1 MSNDPSV
8 PILGYMNDLRSCLMY
23 GRCAGKITRLS
34 KLHQNRLTSRKGR
47 IEAVDQ
53 LRKVS
58 EALDQLNVLPVSKA
72 KNEIDRELYD
82 LFQIDEKTS
91 KLIQRILKFFESKEG
106 IVWGDNIDSYLDDVP
121 EQEII
126 LSHNTVKQE
135 KTLTKICGKFID
147 VIGAEI
153 SPSSLNLIQENYA
166 RIRKELISK
175 YDPELWP
182 GGFKTHSYSKWNKK
196 KIAHPALDSYFNK
209 KNRTSFIKYTRL
221 MAEME
226 KELRVKIYEFNNIK
240 NMYSEISLYSGDGRY
255 SVKGIKELR
264 IEIRDLQSKLNAL
277 MSLSSNH
284 STEEDFYQKLMRKFR
299 YFYYIKRAFSNV
311 ESFHEKFLYGTVDIN
326 EYIDQLTTR
335 KNKLVYENL
344 GGLISIFG
352 DPGFG
357 KTIQLRQF
365 AHKFTMDQIK
375 DSTLHKIPI
384 YVKAKTVS
392 KYIRNYA
399 SERYGFAID
408 QSNGETIQHSG
419 RATRHDG
426 ELNEIC
432 MKSMLETEPE
442 LEKASVEA
450 LFGIQRSVAKNMVFI
465 IDAYDE
471 VPTQDAR
478 FELVS
483 FLSDQI
489 EKHHWPVIMTCR
501 EKSHKEE
508 LKEAYYQFNNDMNP
522 HIDLNIHFTAN
533 ELQYIMPTK
542 LANAWGMNSD
552 QISHSVA
559 TEYDHFKKVLT
570 HPLFVGL
577 YCMLKSKGV
586 DLDVLDFEFESA
598 DGISVHHIAFLKQ
611 VIDFGLNINIGDRKS
626 ITDKTLQKIRKAF
639 CYLASIHLTMGLTK
653 LQDIFVIM
661 EKLHSF
667 TLTEDERVI
676 LSENLG
682 IMFVNGENEI
692 EWTHKTLPEVA
703 MGLLISED
711 DDFLEF
717 LRDTHGDLFGWN
729 DEFWTECLFLTLID
743 DELMLIN
750 DSLES
755 VEMVLKK
762 ETMPILKHLFDSM
775 ESRTIKKSLSLL
787 GIRDQIFKDVNV
799 NIQGVDHSGGE
810 PSINVQDWS
819 FKALGNTLFERELRR
834 RIGNTYFHGLLSNQS
849 FPMPVVLFGDELEN
863 KNKNELLDCFFQI
876 GAQTAGINTMIT
888 EPQNL
893 DWPTYYSEDLSHL
906 RGNYSMTKL
915 VNVYLNRAV
924 SDRKPIV
931 KSAVRRFV
939 MNLRV
944 DWIDWVDQLPHNP
957 WISNKTD
964 SEWVELILCCAKS
977 NYDLSLL
984 ESMIMGSNE
993 QASNDLIHT
1002 DKKACDEIGK
1012 LLFKNIDR
1020 GSSAPGK
1027 ISLEWMRA
1035 KHPFVAQKLL
1045 SVIASLSLNGRV
1057 NNVKVHFIWK
1067 DFICQLKNI
1076 WGIPED
1082 FTTQISE
1089 DSSMFDKIVSLNL
1102 EKTPDSLLKMIISRN
1117 AIDNFVSKV
1126 R

>member
-8 PILGYMNDLRSCLMY
+8 PILDYMNDLRSCLMY

-34 KLHQNRLTSRKGR
+34 KLHQNRLISRKGR
-47 IEAVDQ
+47 IEAVEQ

-58 EALDQLNVLPVSKA
+58 EALDVLKVMPVSKD
-72 KNEIDRELYD
+72 KKEVDRELYD
-82 LFQIDEKTS
+82 LFQVDENTS
-91 KLIQRILKFFESKEG
+91 NLIQRILKFFESQAG
-106 IVWGDNIDSYLDDVP
+106 IVWGENIESYLDGEP
-121 EQEII
+121 EEHII
-126 LSHNTVKQE
+126 LSHTPYIQE
-135 KTLTKICGKFID
+135 EKLVGICGKFLD
-147 VIGAEI
+147 QIGAEI
-153 SPSSLNLIQENYA
+153 SLSSLNLIQENYA
-166 RIRKELISK
+166 RIRKILISK
-175 YDPELWP
+175 YDPKLWP
-182 GGFKTHSYSKWNKK
+182 GGFKQQYFVINKK
-196 KIAHPALDSYFNK
+196 KNVHPALDDYFNK
-209 KNRTSFIKYTRL
+209 KGKSFIKYNRL
-221 MAEME
+221 IAEIE
-226 KELRVKIYEFNNIK
+226 KNLQVKVNQSNNIK
-240 NMYSEISLYSGDGRY
+240 NMYSEISLHLSDGQY
-255 SVKGIKELR
+255 SVKGIKKLR
-264 IEIRDLQSKLNAL
+264 IEIMELKSKLNAL
-277 MSLSSNH
+277 MSLSSNQ
-284 STEEDFYQKLMRKFR
+284 STEEVFYQKLITKFR
-299 YFYYIKRAFSNV
+299 YFYHSKRAFSNV

-326 EYIDQLTTR
+326 EYVDQLASQSD
-335 KNKLVYENL
+335 LYGHQ

-399 SERYGFAID
+399 SDRYGFAINR
-408 QSNGETIQHSG
+408 SNGETIQLSG

-478 FELVS
+478 YELVS

-508 LKEAYYQFNNDMNP
+508 LIDAYGQFSNEMYP

-542 LANAWGMNSD
+542 LATAWGMNSD

-559 TEYDHFKKVLT
+559 TEYEHFKKVLT

-667 TLTEDERVI
+667 TLSEDEKGI

-682 IMFVNGENEI
+682 IMFVNGEKEI

-750 DSLES
+750 DSLEL

-762 ETMPILKHLFDSM
+762 ETMPKLKYLFDLM
-775 ESRTIKKSLSLL
+775 ESRTIKKSLNLL
-787 GIRDQIFKDVNV
+787 GIYDQIFEDVKV
-799 NIQGVDHSGGE
+799 NINGIDHSEGE
-810 PSINVQDWS
+810 PKISVRDWS
-819 FKALGNTLFERELRR
+819 FKALGDTNFERELRR
-834 RIGNTYFHGLLSNQS
+834 RIGNTYFHGILSNQS
-849 FPMPVVLFGDELEN
+849 FPIPAALFGDELEN
-863 KNKNELLDCFFQI
+863 RKAGRLLDCFFQI
-876 GAQTAGINTMIT
+876 GAKTTGIRAMIT
-888 EPQNL
+888 DPQNL

-906 RGNYSMTKL
+906 LGNYSIVEL
-915 VNVYLNRAV
+915 VNVYLSRIVSNRQ
-924 SDRKPIV
+924 PIV
-931 KSAVRRFV
+931 KSAVRQFAR
-939 MNLRV
+939 NLRV
-944 DWIDWVDQLPHNP
+944 NWIDWVDQLPGNP

-964 SEWVELILCCAKS
+964 SEWVELIFCCAKS

-984 ESMIMGSNE
+984 EAMIMGSNE
-993 QASNDLIHT
+993 QVSNDLIHT
-1002 DKKACDEIGK
+1002 DKKACNEIGK
-1012 LLFKNIDR
+1012 LVFKNIDR

-1027 ISLEWMRA
+1027 ISLDWMRA

-1045 SVIASLSLNGRV
+1045 SVIASLTLNGIV
-1057 NNVKVHFIWK
+1057 NNVKVHFVWNDLIS
-1067 DFICQLKNI
+1067 QLKTI
-1076 WGIPED
+1076 WGIPGD
-1082 FTTQISE
+1082 FTTQTSE
-1089 DSSMFDKIVSLNL
+1089 DSSMFDKIVSLDL

-1117 AIDNFVSKV
+1117 GIDNFVSKM